1 MIHRGKIA
9 AVAILAVTVLLAAC
23 SRAELHHAQLFS
35 FGTLVDI
42 SLWDATPEQ
51 IENAERIIHEELQT
65 MHNAWHAWQ
74 PGLLTETNQQLRT
87 GEWFSCPAGLL
98 PLISQAKQLYQRS
111 NGLFNPALGQLV
123 ALWGF
128 HSDILPSGPPPE
140 PAAITRLVA
149 LKPGMDAITIDGQ
162 RLRSSNPA
170 VQLDL
175 GAFAKGYAIDR
186 IIERLIA
193 SGIKNVIINAGG
205 DLRAIGRHG
214 DRPWRIGIRNPRQ
227 PGVLAAIELEDDESV
242 FTSGDYERFYQY
254 DGERYHHILD
264 PRTGYPARGVTSV
277 TVIHNNAAEADAAA
291 TALFVAG
298 PREWYETARN
308 MNIKYVMLVDDK
320 GVIYMNPAMARRVHF
335 EVADK
340 PEVVLSKKL

>member
-1 MIHRGKIA
+1 MIHRRKIA
-9 AVAILAVTVLLAAC
+9 ALITLAAITVLAAC
-23 SRAELHHAQLFS
+23 SRAELHHSQLFS

-42 SLWDATPEQ
+42 SLWDASPEQ
-51 IENAERIIHEELQT
+51 VKNAERIIQDELQT

-74 PGLLTETNQQLRT
+74 PGPLTETNQQLRT
-87 GEWFSCPAGLL
+87 GEWFNPPAGLL

-111 NGLFNPALGQLV
+111 GGLFNPAIGQLV

-128 HSDILPSGPPPE
+128 HSDTLPSGPPPE
-140 PAAITRLVA
+140 PAAIAQLVA

-162 RLRSSNPA
+162 RLRSGNPA

-175 GAFAKGYAIDR
+175 GAFAKGYAVDR
-186 IIERLIA
+186 IIEKLIA
-193 SGIKNVIINAGG
+193 SGIKNAIINAGG

-227 PGVLAAIELEDDESV
+227 QGVLAAIELEEDESV
-242 FTSGDYERFYQY
+242 FTSGDYERSYQY
-254 DGERYHHILD
+254 DGKRYHHILD

-298 PREWYETARN
+298 PREWYKTARSL
-308 MNIKYVMLVDDK
+308 NIKYVMLVDDK
-320 GVIYMNPAMARRVHF
+320 GVIHMNPAMAKRVQF

-340 PEVVLSKKL
+340 PEVVLSKEL